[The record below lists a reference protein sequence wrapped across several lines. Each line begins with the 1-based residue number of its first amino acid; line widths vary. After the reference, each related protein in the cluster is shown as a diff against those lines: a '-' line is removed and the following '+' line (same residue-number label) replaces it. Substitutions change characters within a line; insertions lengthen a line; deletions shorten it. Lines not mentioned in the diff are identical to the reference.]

1 MYTVHLAFRA
11 ATTVHL
17 AFRAATTV
25 HLAFRAA
32 TTGSGSVL
40 LTVLRDTGGERENG
54 LLEKPGLYTPPHT
67 NRKDKTELQDYPTRE
82 KPVGCNI

>member
-11 ATTVHL
+11 ATTVYL

-54 LLEKPGLYTPPHT
+54 LLEKLYPGVYNVYPPYTPLHT
-67 NRKDKTELQDYPTRE
+67 NGKK
-82 KPVGCNI
+82 